1 MRSAQQ
7 RDDER
12 SGERALQSGRG
23 QSQSVDAYVA
33 RIERPA
39 LDWVSLG
46 AKALSS
52 DLQHA
57 VERRAEAAADPTL
70 RTAAALLRCV
80 IAQTPESFIAATR
93 TLHSSLGTAPI
104 DEWPPE
110 LRMLAA
116 QAAVIAGDESLLA
129 ELEPFARTVSGVLW
143 SARADAARNEWREL
157 PEAATGLRSGAITR
171 WWRIVNEPFIRNGLE
186 PWTLD
191 AEALGDDVFSRIHAP
206 HVLGCSVPA
215 HEQPTVTVVVPTFN
229 PDVGLIAT
237 IESLVRQSWQRL
249 EILIVDDTS
258 TEGIAYIAAA
268 AELDD
273 RIRVIRMPENGGAY
287 AARNAGFAEARGEYV
302 TVLDAD
308 DLSHPRRIELQ
319 VVPLMDHPEA
329 VATGIAGIRMF
340 GDGALT
346 MYGFYTARRNYSAFL
361 FRRRPVLEALGRF
374 DDVRKSGDVEFL
386 GRLTARFGAKSVL
399 RVNKHLSIVQLT
411 ANSLSRNDIRY
422 VWLAG
427 ERVAYLHQ
435 YRGWHRALE
444 AGQDPAA
451 FVRPDRAG
459 RAFAAPATYLGAVPN
474 SRFEVAVLQDW
485 AESAAG
491 LDRESLVRRLPGLAD
506 AHVGLIEGVHPRAS
520 GPGRDDIRT
529 STWQWVESGD
539 AEWVPWARETE
550 IGHLLVTDPA
560 YLLAVPDAAFTGARV
575 SRVSVI
581 SPSAH
586 MSATPEAAL
595 HRDEIDA
602 RCLQHFGVAPNWIEE
617 EG

>member
-7 RDDER
+7 RDDGRSVER
-12 SGERALQSGRG
+12 VPTPQHDSTA
-23 QSQSVDAYVA
+23 SVDAYLA
-33 RIERPA
+33 RIDRPA
-39 LDWVSLG
+39 LEWVSIG

-52 DLQHA
+52 DLQSA
-57 VERRAEAAADPTL
+57 VERRAHTDADSAL
-70 RTAAALLRCV
+70 RAAAALLRCV
-80 IAQTPESFIAATR
+80 IAPTPESFTAAAR
-93 TLHSSLGTAPI
+93 TLRESLGTASI

-116 QAAVIAGDESLLA
+116 QAAVIAGDEGLLA
-129 ELEPFARTVSGVLW
+129 GLEPFVRTVSGVLW

-186 PWTLD
+186 PWELD
-191 AEALGDDVFSRIHAP
+191 SDSLGDDVFLRIHAP

-229 PDVGLIAT
+229 PDAGLIAT

-249 EILIVDDTS
+249 EILIVDDAS
-258 TEGIAYIAAA
+258 TEGLAHIAAA

-273 RIRVIRMPENGGAY
+273 RIQVTRMPVNGGAY
-287 AARNAGFAEARGEYV
+287 TARNAGFAAARGEYV

-308 DLSHPRRIELQ
+308 DLSHSRRIELQ
-319 VVPLMDHPEA
+319 VVPLMQHPEA

-361 FRRRPVLEALGRF
+361 FRRQPVLEALGRF

-386 GRLTARFGAKSVL
+386 GRLTARFGATSVI

-444 AGQDPAA
+444 AEQDLAA
-451 FVRPDRAG
+451 FVLTDRAG
-459 RAFAAPATYLGAVPN
+459 RAFAAPATYLGAVPK

-491 LDRESLVRRLPGLAD
+491 LDRESLVRCLPRLDD
-506 AHVGLIEGVHPRAS
+506 ACVGLIEGVHPRAS
-520 GPGRDDIRT
+520 APGRDDIRA

-539 AEWVPWARETE
+539 AEWVSWARATV

-560 YLLAVPDAAFTGARV
+560 YLLALPDATFTGARV

-581 SPSAH
+581 APSAH
-586 MSATPEAAL
+586 RSATPEAAL
-595 HRDEIDA
+595 HRDDIDA